1 MKQFKFEYT
10 GAEVFNNKLGE
21 FKIWCDSN
29 NILKMMFQVYSEVL
43 ETDTLDEVCSF
54 IRQIFPETLY
64 MGCSTSGNIIDCQL
78 SSVITVVCTVFE
90 FESTQF
96 SISQYDLT
104 SEPIENITAQIVE
117 KTRTSS

>member
-10 GAEVFNNKLGE
+10 DAEIFNNKLEE
-21 FKIWCDSN
+21 FKTWCNSN
-29 NILKMMFQVYSEVL
+29 NIFKMMFQVYSEVL
-43 ETDTLDEVCSF
+43 ETDTLDAVCSV
-54 IRQIFPETLY
+54 IRRIFPGTLY

-104 SEPIENITAQIVE
+104 KDSIE
-117 KTRTSS
+117 